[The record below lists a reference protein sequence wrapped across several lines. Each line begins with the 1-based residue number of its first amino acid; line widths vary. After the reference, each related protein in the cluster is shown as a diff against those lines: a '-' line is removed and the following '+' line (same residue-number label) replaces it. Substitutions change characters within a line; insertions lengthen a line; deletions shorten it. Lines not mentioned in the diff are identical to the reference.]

1 MSHSQAILTLAEIPE
16 WIPPELRASAITV
29 RLAKDESL
37 FIPGEK
43 VEYFYFLQSG
53 ELAAMRCMPNGAEA
67 VMLSARA
74 GEFFGEAS
82 LFLSHYTCTAQA
94 TAPCVL
100 IGFSLA
106 RFSEALESV
115 PGFAYSFTRILAM
128 TLRRQCSRM
137 ERLRLKSATD
147 RVLHYLTCET
157 DETGWADIGC
167 TVQKWAA
174 ELGLEPET
182 LYRVLSQLE
191 KDGMLARD
199 HHRFRLLGE
208 SVVTYGCPSAKT

>member
-1 MSHSQAILTLAEIPE
+1 MPHSQSDQPLAEIPD
-16 WIPPELRASAITV
+16 WIPPELKASAKTV
-29 RLAKDESL
+29 RLAKDEAL
-37 FIPGEK
+37 FIPGDK
-43 VEYFYFLQSG
+43 VEYFYFVRAG

-67 VMLSARA
+67 VMLTARA

-82 LFLSHYTCTAQA
+82 LFLSNYTCAA
-94 TAPCVL
+94 RAIAPCVL
-100 IGFSLA
+100 AGFSLA
-106 RFSEALESV
+106 RFSGALETV
-115 PGFAYSFTRILAM
+115 PGFAYSFTRTLAM

-208 SVVTYGCPSAKT
+208 TVVAYGCPSAKT

>member
-1 MSHSQAILTLAEIPE
+1 MPHSQAPPSLAEISD
-16 WIPPELRASAITV
+16 WIPPELKAAAITV

-37 FIPGEK
+37 FIPGDK
-43 VEYFYFLQSG
+43 VAYFYFVQAG

-67 VMLSARA
+67 VMLTARA

-82 LFLSHYTCTAQA
+82 LFLTHYTCTARA
-94 TAPCVL
+94 MTPCIL
-100 IGFSLA
+100 AGISLA

-208 SVVTYGCPSAKT
+208 SIVAYGCPSAKT